1 MRNSPCI
8 PSDIQ
13 DTISDFLIVP
23 DCSKLVPTPP
33 LTLEKIT
40 LISFLSVAKI
50 LESDFLGGGGG
61 GGKGGSPRKKYRISV

>member
-1 MRNSPCI
+1 MRNTPCI

-23 DCSKLVPTPP
+23 DCRKLVPTPS

-50 LESDFLGGGGG
+50 LESDFLGGGGRV
-61 GGKGGSPRKKYRISV
+61 KGGSLRKKYRISV